1 MHIEF
6 SYEAPSSVRDLL
18 RLLSDGDDR
27 TKIYAGGT
35 DPLISLRANK
45 VSVSRL
51 IDIKRIRELRA
62 IDEQAG
68 WLRIREQ
75 QRRSRRFEEPTDS
88 EIGAGSGGRRRQR
101 GQCQL
106 RFEAHLGGN
115 IRPPRLPVMV

>member
-35 DPLISLRANK
+35 DLLISLRANK

-68 WLRIREQ
+68 WLRI
-75 QRRSRRFEEPTDS
+75 
-88 EIGAGSGGRRRQR
+88 GAAA
-101 GQCQL
+101 
-106 RFEAHLGGN
+106 FILGD
-115 IRPPRLPVMV
+115 